1 MIASS
6 LPITK
11 IHDPTVRSRRA
22 TSFQS
27 CVKRSSPGANAGWS
41 LQQLNHFSVCFICSH
56 LLRYRASFTKLQYFS
71 ADWVPNNMN
80 QNTGLYSSIADLN
93 TYSGVWGEKRI
104 RKERKIFCPS
114 PRNMA
119 TAEGYCS
126 ERGLRHAGCSIPWLM
141 AASTKCFIWY
151 HLLPIPLGN
160 LTWIPP
166 VRGQIEFQGRGFEEF
181 QWLPLCCFMFVN
193 RFIQKK
199 CLFCR
204 NFVLAA

>member
-22 TSFQS
+22 TSFQT
-27 CVKRSSPGANAGWS
+27 CAKRSSPAANAGWS

-104 RKERKIFCPS
+104 RKKGKYSVLHPEIWQQLRVTAVNVALDMPGAASHGWWQPAQNALYGIICSPS
-114 PRNMA
+114 PLETSLEFHQLEVRLSSK
-119 TAEGYCS
+119 AEV
-126 ERGLRHAGCSIPWLM
+126 L
-141 AASTKCFIWY
+141 
-151 HLLPIPLGN
+151 
-160 LTWIPP
+160 
-166 VRGQIEFQGRGFEEF
+166 
-181 QWLPLCCFMFVN
+181 
-193 RFIQKK
+193 
-199 CLFCR
+199 R
-204 NFVLAA
+204 NFSGFHCVVLCLLIGSSKKNASSAGTSY